1 MSHDREFLDRSCNTT
16 IEVLGKYGI
25 HTYHG
30 DYSFSVDE
38 RAKVQNIQDKR
49 YEEQQIHIE
58 SEKKLINRFRAG
70 SRAGFAKSRERQLE
84 KVELIEKVETRI
96 GVNFIFSYDKHG
108 PETLIKIEDTF
119 IGRHEPLFFIRSA
132 ILSK

>member
-1 MSHDREFLDRSCNTT
+1 
-16 IEVLGKYGI
+16 VLGKTGI
-25 HTYHG
+25 NTYHG
-30 DYSFSVDE
+30 DYSYSVEE
-38 RAKVQNIQDKR
+38 RKKVRNIQDKR

-70 SRAGFAKSRERQLE
+70 SRSGFAKSRERQLD
-84 KVELIEKVETRI
+84 KVELIEKAETRI